1 MTKNRFLEIFQGR
14 NGQMSAKRVFGGIFC
29 VSCITAAFLYYP
41 FETVCFLGGSG
52 LSLLGA
58 GLAERKK

>member
-1 MTKNRFLEIFQGR
+1 
-14 NGQMSAKRVFGGIFC
+14 MSAKRVFGGIFC

>member
-1 MTKNRFLEIFQGR
+1 MNNRFLEIFQGK
-14 NGQMSAKRVFGGIFC
+14 NGQMSAKMVFGCIFC
-29 VSCITAAFLYYP
+29 LSCIMAAFMYYP